1 MENLPASHQKKC
13 QRENDPDSPAQ
24 IVHGVD
30 QSPIKGILSTPMMR
44 SKMQPIEGRLR
55 FNPKDCNGWVTS

>member
-30 QSPIKGILSTPMMR
+30 QSPIKGILSTPMMH
-44 SKMQPIEGRLR
+44 SDDAL
-55 FNPKDCNGWVTS
+55 